1 MNGAARIIGVLTKTA
16 HNGIEVEAVKVIK
29 MRAMQAEAFRVL
41 MGVLFR
47 MINAPTGSGKSAE
60 ICFLAARGL
69 LMTLRTIHALHHFRN
84 AHRASPELRI
94 ATMLS
99 TVTAKL
105 GPAQKVRAWNL
116 PLERTC
122 CADGTDVSPV
132 ATPVC
137 RAVCYGN
144 RMKDREKTTLRRA
157 RLNFQIA
164 TLDDFATLMI
174 GAVTE
179 SNADFLRIHS
189 IGEFFSERYIRDVE
203 EVVTT
208 CQNVSFWA
216 YTRAWR
222 NPALI
227 PSLTI
232 LATLPNIRLWLSADN
247 YSKCVPEIP
256 NTRIGWLAQHDA
268 DLPPD
273 KAKLVFRAALDRDR
287 LPMPVLGS
295 AIVCPHEDGRA
306 NSQAIT
312 CTACRIC
319 LPSVH
324 EHGPRGKSSC
334 FLRGRPTHDQG
345 DKEAAVN

>member
-1 MNGAARIIGVLTKTA
+1 
-16 HNGIEVEAVKVIK
+16 
-29 MRAMQAEAFRVL
+29 
-41 MGVLFR
+41 
-47 MINAPTGSGKSAE
+47 
-60 ICFLAARGL
+60 
-69 LMTLRTIHALHHFRN
+69 MTLRTIHALHHFRN

-105 GPAQKVRAWNL
+105 GPPRKVRAWNL

-122 CADGTDVSPV
+122 CADGTDVYPV

-164 TLDDFATLMI
+164 TRDDFATLMI

-179 SNADFLRIHS
+179 SNAEFFRIHS

-227 PSLTI
+227 PSLAK
-232 LATLPNIRLWLSADN
+232 LAALPNMRLWLSADN
-247 YSKCVPEIP
+247 YSTDVPEIP
-256 NTRIGWLAQHDA
+256 NTRIGWLAQHDE

-273 KAKLVFRAALDRDR
+273 QAKLVFRAALDRDR
-287 LPMPVLGS
+287 LPLPVLGS
-295 AIVCPHEDGRA
+295 AIVCPHEDGRT

-312 CTACRIC
+312 CIACRIC
-319 LPSVH
+319 LPNDQGH
-324 EHGPRGKSSC
+324 TPLGDSSRL
-334 FLRGRPTHDQG
+334 LRGRTTQTRATKKQLSTESLG
-345 DKEAAVN
+345 